1 MISAA
6 TALDPNGE
14 LRLRA
19 QAQLQANRGSPPARS
34 ATEALAVLYRLA
46 GSPATASDALALLH
60 ELQVHQVE
68 LELQQEELQR
78 ARVELEQALQRQ
90 TERMERAP
98 LGCLSLDAAG
108 RITELNSAAAHL
120 LGAAVAT
127 LWGRNLSSLLTAS
140 GAQALLALL
149 QQKDRTEPAPAKVCV
164 LELLPSPGLASQ
176 VLHAS
181 ASADEQPGHWLLAL
195 LAPPLPERA
204 PQSPRR

>member
-1 MISAA
+1 MTPAA
-6 TALDPNGE
+6 TTLDPNGE

-19 QAQLQANRGSPPARS
+19 QAQLQADRGSPPTRS

-46 GSPATASDALALLH
+46 ASPATAGEALALLH

-78 ARVELEQALQRQ
+78 TRIELEQALQRQ

-127 LWGRNLSSLLTAS
+127 LWGRTLGSLLTTS
-140 GAQALLALL
+140 GVQALQALLL
-149 QQKDRTEPAPAKVCV
+149 QVGAAGPAPAEVCV
-164 LELLPSPGLASQ
+164 LELLPSPGQASQ
-176 VLHAS
+176 FLHAS
-181 ASADEQPGHWLLAL
+181 ASMDQPPGHWLLAL
-195 LAPPLPERA
+195 LAPPETAL
-204 PQSPRR
+204 QSARR